1 MSYLSD
7 RFRRAVKIL
16 AGNGQIKQRLI
27 VAYETHLEDIADD
40 ELPKFARSSFANLQ
54 SMMHRIAP
62 LNGEGPIRAS
72 VRKMSLAE
80 AQECAELIVAIF
92 AVVAAVRDEGER
104 PSLVAVS
111 QAGEEIPAFL
121 TKT

>member
-7 RFRRAVKIL
+7 RFRRSVKVL
-16 AGNGQIKQRLI
+16 AGNGQVKQRLI

-40 ELPKFARSSFANLQ
+40 ELPKSARPLFANLQ
-54 SMMHRIAP
+54 SRMHNIAP
-62 LNGEGPIRAS
+62 LKGEGPIRAS
-72 VRKMSLAE
+72 VRKMSFAE

-92 AVVAAVRDEGER
+92 AVVAAVRDEGDR

-111 QAGEEIPAFL
+111 QAAEDIPAFL
-121 TKT
+121 TKS

>member
-7 RFRRAVKIL
+7 RFRRAVKVL

-27 VAYETHLEDIADD
+27 VAYETHLEEIADD
-40 ELPKFARSSFANLQ
+40 ELPKSARTSFASVQ

-62 LNGEGPIRAS
+62 LKGEGPIRAS

-80 AQECAELIVAIF
+80 AQECAELIVGIF
-92 AVVAAVRDEGER
+92 AIVAAVRDDDER

-111 QAGEEIPAFL
+111 KTGEDVPAFL
-121 TKT
+121 TKS